1 MLKICFVTE
10 KSEIEK
16 IEKFIPENVAIYYM
30 LEEDSKYIH
39 GRFFVYAED
48 RPDFLNFVLSL
59 GKFEVN
65 IIFTHNVNNQ

>member
-16 IEKFIPENVAIYYM
+16 IEKLMPDNVAIYYM
-30 LEEDSKYIH
+30 LEEESKYIH
-39 GRFFVYAED
+39 GRFFVYKED

-65 IIFTHNVNNQ
+65 LIFTHNVNNQ